1 MFTTGDFCVVI
12 LWHLA
17 ILPGGSLIITKM
29 EVKGLNGENYSV
41 TGMGQGNYNTVGASL
56 GIASF
61 LGLNAGNVLGGLGRC
76 GCGCQGGSSDDQ
88 PISRYEANMLISL
101 GNKDSE
107 IALLKADKYT
117 DQKIVEATSYLMGEI
132 KSLAGEVRANK
143 DMQCEVN
150 KQQAVYNGVNTAT
163 VQCIQNQVQQLFG
176 ITKLVVPNTSVC
188 PGWGNVTITPAAAT
202 TTPAGA

>member
-1 MFTTGDFCVVI
+1 MTI
-12 LWHLA
+12 
-17 ILPGGSLIITKM
+17 
-29 EVKGLNGENYSV
+29 KGMNGENHSV
-41 TGMGQGNYNTVGASL
+41 TGMGQGNYNTVAGSL
-56 GIASF
+56 GLASF
-61 LGLNAGNVLGGLGRC
+61 LGINAGNLLGGWNQNRC
-76 GCGCQGGSSDDQ
+76 GCPGSSDDQ

-117 DQKIVEATSYLMGEI
+117 DQKIVEATAYLMGEL

-143 DMQCEVN
+143 DMQCEIN
-150 KQQAVYNGVNTAT
+150 KEQAVYNGVNTAT
-163 VQCIQNQVQQLFG
+163 LSCIQNQVQQLFG

-202 TTPAGA
+202 TPTT